1 MKLPAIFAARE
12 ERRAATLAALIL
24 VLSLC
29 AFFFIIDVFTDLDE
43 YGLGWHIALELL
55 ATVALFVA
63 LALMMLELREMQ
75 QRMARMDRG
84 IRAARGDMA
93 DLISGFFD
101 RWGLTPS
108 EREVALLILKGFGND
123 AIAGL
128 RGVAVGTVR
137 AQSARIY
144 AKAGVDGR
152 AQLFSVFMEELLAD
166 EVGARSAD
174 PAERAAS

>member
-1 MKLPAIFAARE
+1 MRLPLPFPTRQ

-29 AFFFIIDVFTDLDE
+29 AFFFIIDVVTDLTE
-43 YGLGWHIALELL
+43 YGLGWHISLELL
-55 ATVALFVA
+55 ATGALFVS
-63 LALMMLELREMQ
+63 LALMMVELREMQ
-75 QRMARMDRG
+75 QRMERIDRG

-93 DLISGFFD
+93 ALISGFFD
-101 RWGLTPS
+101 RWGLTPA
-108 EREVALLILKGFGND
+108 EREVALLILKGFGNE

-128 RGVAVGTVR
+128 RGAAVGTVR

-152 AQLFSVFMEELLAD
+152 AQLFSIFMEELLAD
-166 EVGARSAD
+166 EGTAD
-174 PAERAAS
+174 R